1 MPRNI
6 HTMDLNLLSALD
18 ALIQERSVSRAAERL
33 DLSQPAMSNAL
44 RRLRTLLDDPLLVR
58 SGNAM
63 VPTPRALEI
72 QPVVRRTLED
82 LNNTLFGATT
92 FDPSTHFEALT
103 IATTDSDIAVF
114 AAALHARLVAAGV
127 PAPLRFLNLDPS
139 YAQTLLESGAVA
151 LAVGALEL
159 APETLRQMRLGE
171 DSFTCVMRRGHAL
184 AGGPLTLDAYLA
196 AEHILVAP
204 LSGAPRGMIDSALAQ
219 DGRKRRIAVVVPSFF
234 AALDLAGKTDLL
246 ATLPRRMAG
255 AALDRSGHVSAH
267 VMHEPAF
274 LRHKIHIRA
283 FWHPRFDKS
292 PVNVWLRGEVR
303 RAFRMPEHLPD

>member
-1 MPRNI
+1 
-6 HTMDLNLLSALD
+6 MDLNLLAALD

-33 DLSQPAMSNAL
+33 ELSQPAMSNAL

-63 VPTPRALEI
+63 VATPRALQI
-72 QPVVRRTLED
+72 QPVVQRTLEE
-82 LNNTLFGATT
+82 LNGALFGETA
-92 FDPSTHFEALT
+92 FDPSRHFDALT
-103 IATTDSDIAVF
+103 IATTDGDIAVF
-114 AAALHARLVAAGV
+114 GAALRARLADAGV
-127 PAPLRFLNLDPS
+127 PAPLRFVNLDPG

-171 DSFTCVMRRGHAL
+171 DSFACVMRRDHRL
-184 AGGPLTLDAYLA
+184 AGGALTEEDYLA

-204 LSGAPRGMIDSALAQ
+204 LGGAPRGMINRALAR
-219 DGRKRRIAVVVPSFF
+219 DGRQRRIAVVVPSFF
-234 AALDLAGKTDLL
+234 AALDLAGKTDLI

-255 AALDRSGHVSAH
+255 AALDRAVH
-267 VMHEPAF
+267 VMCEPAF
-274 LRHKIHIRA
+274 LRHRVSIRA

-292 PVNVWLRGEVR
+292 PVNVWLRREVR
-303 RAFRMPEHLPD
+303 QAFRGAAS